1 MKEREYRVAFTTDEK
16 TIIKMYSGF
25 ALNRD
30 KLLAS
35 MHKSLPLVEEL
46 EIAELMDS
54 IIRRVNAMTDAD
66 FMNIDLSDAL
76 DEVSPEN

>member
-1 MKEREYRVAFTTDEK
+1 MAFTTDEK

-25 ALNRD
+25 TLNRD

-35 MHKSLPLVEEL
+35 MRESLSLESLSLVEEL
-46 EIAELMDS
+46 EIAELMNS
-54 IIRRVNAMTDAD
+54 VIRKVNAMTDAD